1 MSAFGGKADMAFS
14 GISLSRSLLG
24 CKADMTFCSAYVCFL
39 TQSGHELTQSGHER
53 FSGTSNFQGS
63 LRRMNRHQ
71 ATRGLRKATRTA
83 VTVLCNWNDMS
94 KNTLYRLGQYELG
107 VRGDDPTTTVSVKGG
122 SAQRESS
129 SRK

>member
-1 MSAFGGKADMAFS
+1 
-14 GISLSRSLLG
+14 SRSLQLSRG
-24 CKADMTFCSAYVCFL
+24 WRFFGMSRSRPESAN
-39 TQSGHELTQSGHER
+39 SRSPNR
-53 FSGTSNFQGS
+53 W
-63 LRRMNRHQ
+63 RPRHQ

-107 VRGDDPTTTVSVKGG
+107 VRGDDPTTTVSVKGD